1 MKITII
7 VKPNRKKQ
15 SIKRDGN
22 NFIIELKSQPI
33 DNQANKELIEI
44 LSDYFKIPKKNIKII
59 AGANSRKKI
68 IEIMKE

>member
-15 SIKRDGN
+15 SIKSDGN

-59 AGANSRKKI
+59 AGENYRKKI
-68 IEIMKE
+68 IEIIKE